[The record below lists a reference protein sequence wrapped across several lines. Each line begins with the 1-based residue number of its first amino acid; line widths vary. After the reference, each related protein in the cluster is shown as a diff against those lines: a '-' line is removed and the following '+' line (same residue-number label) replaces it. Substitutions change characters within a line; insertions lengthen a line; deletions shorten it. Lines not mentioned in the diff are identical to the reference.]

1 MKRVGLLFVVILM
14 VTTACSANT
23 NTTTVTQDQNGG
35 TSSGFNVTPT
45 GRVGTSVGDTVPNL
59 SIYDLEGNKHNL
71 SDYRG
76 QFVLFSM
83 WATWCPSCRKEMPSM
98 QKLYD
103 ELKDKGFV
111 ILAYAADPRESVEAV
126 KEALKADFAY
136 VTFPV
141 FSSAINKEA
150 KDRMFR
156 FGFPTNYLIDE
167 NGVIMQVFIG
177 AVDWQGS
184 VRIWIMR
191 TMGLS
196 VNEGTI
202 ND

>member
-1 MKRVGLLFVVILM
+1 MKRISTLFVIILVI
-14 VTTACSANT
+14 VTACST
-23 NTTTVTQDQNGG
+23 NTTSATRNSNGD
-35 TSSGFNVTPT
+35 TPLGFNVTPT
-45 GRVGTSVGDTVPNL
+45 GRVGTSVGDTVPDL
-59 SIYDLEGNKHNL
+59 PIYDLEGNRHNL

-83 WATWCPSCRKEMPSM
+83 WATWCPPCREEMPSM
-98 QKLYD
+98 QELYA

-111 ILAYAADPRESVEAV
+111 VLAYASDPRESVEVV
-126 KEALKADFAY
+126 KEALKTDFSY

-150 KDRMFR
+150 KDEMFR

-167 NGVIMQVFIG
+167 NGVIIRVFTG
-177 AVDWQGS
+177 AIDWQGPIRA
-184 VRIWIMR
+184 RIME

-196 VNEGTI
+196 VDEG
-202 ND
+202 NKK